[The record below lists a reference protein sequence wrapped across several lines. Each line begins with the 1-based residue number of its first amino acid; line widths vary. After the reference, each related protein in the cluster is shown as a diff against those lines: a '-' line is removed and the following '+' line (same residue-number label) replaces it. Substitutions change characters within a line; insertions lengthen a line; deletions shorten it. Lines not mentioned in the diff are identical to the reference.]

1 MWLKFVKIN
10 YFLFQVHVPCRRG
23 VHQEFCRRYDYPP
36 VDRSYAAKHKPPPSP
51 SWWRFPTGMGKEA
64 LLPGSIEPGKFYDFI
79 GDKEAFNDLGLK
91 EGEVNRKIDRS
102 LKCCLICSLLN
113 YSKKVLSR
121 LLSRLSNLLPGS
133 QSCIGR
139 FRIVLDRLVNLPNSF
154 VMIIDMR
161 MEDDDHHHYHHY

>member
-1 MWLKFVKIN
+1 MIYVRYIYRIAKPLPATHNMFLWWSTCAFISPTDLSVQWLWTTCQKCQISNFSLMGLKFVKIN

-36 VDRSYAAKHKPPPSP
+36 VDRSNATKHKTPPSP
-51 SWWRFPTGMGKEA
+51 SSWRFPTGMGKEA

-102 LKCCLICSLLN
+102 SKCC
-113 YSKKVLSR
+113 
-121 LLSRLSNLLPGS
+121 SNLL
-133 QSCIGR
+133 C
-139 FRIVLDRLVNLPNSF
+139 F
-154 VMIIDMR
+154 
-161 MEDDDHHHYHHY
+161 